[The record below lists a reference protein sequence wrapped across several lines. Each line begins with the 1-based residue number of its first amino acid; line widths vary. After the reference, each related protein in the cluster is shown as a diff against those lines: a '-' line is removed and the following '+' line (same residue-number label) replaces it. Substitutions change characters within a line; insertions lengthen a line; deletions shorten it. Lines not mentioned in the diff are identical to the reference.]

1 MNIFYCLLFLTIN
14 YEQLWIQNI
23 ILLQYR
29 FKDTQKCFI
38 IVIKSHQKLSYWD
51 NKGEKKNE
59 LITQSGTQIH
69 TLTHTH
75 THTQGTAAGIY
86 TLTLTSE
93 ITAITNRASRGA
105 QGLSS
110 PQGMSLQSKVTHAK
124 MGTLSERK
132 RGRNGR
138 RGTEREEGSTK
149 TRRER
154 GD

>member
-1 MNIFYCLLFLTIN
+1 MAQIYTFFFLP
-14 YEQLWIQNI
+14 
-23 ILLQYR
+23 
-29 FKDTQKCFI
+29 
-38 IVIKSHQKLSYWD
+38 
-51 NKGEKKNE
+51 
-59 LITQSGTQIH
+59 
-69 TLTHTH
+69 LTHK
-75 THTQGTAAGIY
+75 HTQGSAAGIY

-93 ITAITNRASRGA
+93 TTAITNRASRGA

-154 GD
+154 ED

>member
-1 MNIFYCLLFLTIN
+1 MFYCLLFLTIN
-14 YEQLWIQNI
+14 YDQLWIQSI

-29 FKDTQKCFI
+29 LKDEQKCFI

-51 NKGEKKNE
+51 NKGGKKEWTNNTE
-59 LITQSGTQIH
+59 WH
-69 TLTHTH
+69 TNTHSHTH